1 MNERTPGRAQL
12 LWSCRRGMKEL
23 DVLLERYLRTHFDA
37 ASREQ
42 QAAFAE
48 LLELQ
53 DPELYALLLGRK
65 TETNPVTHDVIKA
78 IRGATDP

>member
-1 MNERTPGRAQL
+1 ML
-12 LWSCRRGMKEL
+12 LLQTNLLLMVLQKVEKIGEL
-23 DVLLERYLRTHFDA
+23 DVLLERYLRTHYDA

-53 DPELYALLLGRK
+53 DPELYALLLGRR
-65 TETNPVTHDVIKA
+65 TETDPVVQHVIEA
-78 IRGATDP
+78 IRGTADH